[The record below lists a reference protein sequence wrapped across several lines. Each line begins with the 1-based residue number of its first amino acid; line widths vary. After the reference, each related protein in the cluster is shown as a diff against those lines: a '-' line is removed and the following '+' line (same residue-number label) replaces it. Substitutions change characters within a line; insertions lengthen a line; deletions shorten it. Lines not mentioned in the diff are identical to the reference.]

1 VIIVDAN
8 LLLYAYDNAS
18 PRQAAAAGWLERAI
32 AEDEVGLAH
41 SSVLAF
47 LRIGTHRSVFAR
59 PMSRDD
65 AFAIVDSWFDE
76 PSVRAVNPTAQHWT
90 VMRDLATRGQA
101 KGPLLMDAHLAALA
115 IEYGATLCSLDRDFA
130 RFPGLRF
137 VDPIS

>member
-8 LLLYAYDNAS
+8 LLLFAYDSAS
-18 PRQAAAAGWLERAI
+18 PHQAAAAGWLERTI
-32 AEDEVGLAH
+32 AEEEVGLAH

-47 LRIGTHRSVFAR
+47 LRIGTHPSVFAR

-65 AFAIVDSWFDE
+65 VFAVVQSWFDE

-101 KGPLLMDAHLAALA
+101 KGPLLIDAHLAALA
-115 IEYGATLCSLDRDFA
+115 IEHGATLCSVDRDFA